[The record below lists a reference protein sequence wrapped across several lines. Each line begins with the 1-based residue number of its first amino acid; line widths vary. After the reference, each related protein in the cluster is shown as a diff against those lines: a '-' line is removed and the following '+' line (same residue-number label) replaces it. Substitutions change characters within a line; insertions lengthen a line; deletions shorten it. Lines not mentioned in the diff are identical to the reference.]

1 MTTER
6 KVVLNFEA
14 PEGREGE
21 GFVVHRPFPGPKL
34 SLVDPL
40 LLFDEMGPSD
50 HGPGEAIGTSPHPHR
65 GFETLTYV
73 IAGGIAHRD
82 SFDNQGVVHAGG
94 AQQMTA
100 AAGIVHE
107 EKPSR
112 ELLRDG
118 GRMHAIQMWI
128 NLPKDQKLIA
138 PGYRDV
144 PADRIPEIALGEGAT
159 ARLVAGE
166 LDGHESPVQT
176 VVPTRIIDLQ
186 LAPDARAN
194 VPIPDGWNAMAF
206 VVTGSGR
213 VGANHTALDRGHFAL
228 FGSDGESVPA
238 EAGSEGMRALIVSGR
253 PVNEPVAR
261 YGPFVMNEP
270 EEIEQAIRDFQAG
283 RMGAIKPQKME
294 A

>member
-21 GFVVHRPFPGPKL
+21 GFVVHRPFPGPRL

-107 EKPSR
+107 EKPSQ

-118 GRMHAIQMWI
+118 GRMHAVQLWI
-128 NLPKDQKLIA
+128 NLPRDKKMMA

-144 PADRIPEIALGEGAT
+144 PADRIPERSLGDGALL
-159 ARLVAGE
+159 RLVAGE
-166 LDGHESPVQT
+166 LDGERSPVQT
-176 VVPTRIIDLQ
+176 VVPTRIMDLQ
-186 LAPDARAN
+186 LEPGARAS
-194 VPIPDGWNAMAF
+194 VPVVDGWNAMAF

-228 FGSDGESVPA
+228 FGSDGDSVTA
-238 EAGSEGMRALIVSGR
+238 EAGDEGMRALIVSGD
-253 PVNEPVAR
+253 PVKEPVAR
-261 YGPFVMNEP
+261 YGPFVMNESD
-270 EEIEQAIRDFQAG
+270 EIEQAIRDFQAG
-283 RMGAIKPQKME
+283 RMGAIKPKEMDG
-294 A
+294 

>member
-1 MTTER
+1 MSQQR

-94 AQQMTA
+94 AQQMTTG
-100 AAGIVHE
+100 AGIVHE
-107 EKPSR
+107 EKPSDA
-112 ELLRDG
+112 LMRDG

-128 NLPKDQKLIA
+128 NLPRDKKMME
-138 PGYRDV
+138 PGYRDI
-144 PADRIPEIALGEGAT
+144 PAERIPEITLAEGAIG
-159 ARLVAGE
+159 RLVSGE
-166 LDGHESPVQT
+166 MLGQTSPVQT
-176 VVPTRIIDLQ
+176 VVPTRIVDLQ
-186 LAPDARAN
+186 LEAGATGEL
-194 VPIPDGWNAMAF
+194 PIPSGWNAMAF
-206 VVTGSGR
+206 VVAGSGR
-213 VGANHTALDRGHFAL
+213 VGANHTELGRGHFAL
-228 FGSDGESVPA
+228 FGSEGETVSA
-238 EAGSEGMRALIVSGR
+238 SAGEQGMRALIVSGE
-253 PVNEPVAR
+253 PLSEPVAR

-270 EEIEQAIRDFQAG
+270 GEIEQAIQDFQAG
-283 RMGAIKPQKME
+283 KMGAIKPRDM

>member
-1 MTTER
+1 MSQER
-6 KVVLNFEA
+6 KVVLNYEA

-21 GFVVHRPFPGPKL
+21 GFVVHRPFPGPRL

-50 HGPGEAIGTSPHPHR
+50 HGPGEAIGTAPHPHR

-94 AQQMTA
+94 AQQMTTG
-100 AAGIVHE
+100 AGIVHE
-107 EKPSR
+107 EKPSDA
-112 ELLRDG
+112 LLRDG

-128 NLPKDQKLIA
+128 NLPRDQKMMA
-138 PGYRDV
+138 PGYRDI
-144 PADRIPEIALGEGAT
+144 PAEQIPEIVLGEGAL
-159 ARLVAGE
+159 ARLVSGEMAGQT
-166 LDGHESPVQT
+166 SPVQT
-176 VVPTRIIDLQ
+176 VVPTRIVDLH
-186 LAPDARAN
+186 LEASASGA
-194 VPIPDGWNAMAF
+194 VPIPEGWNAMAF
-206 VVTGSGR
+206 VVAGSGR
-213 VGANHTALDRGHFAL
+213 VGNNQTALERGHFAL
-228 FGSDGESVPA
+228 FGNDGETVPA
-238 EAGSEGMRALIVSGR
+238 SAGEDGMRVLIVSGQ
-253 PVNEPVAR
+253 PLSEPVSR

-283 RMGAIKPQKME
+283 KMGAIKPREM

>member
-1 MTTER
+1 MSER

-21 GFVVHRPFPGPKL
+21 GFVVHRPFPGPRL
-34 SLVDPL
+34 SLMDPL

-50 HGPGEAIGTSPHPHR
+50 HGPGEVIGTSPHPHR

-107 EKPSR
+107 EKPSK
-112 ELLRDG
+112 ELMEQG

-128 NLPKDQKLIA
+128 NLPKDKKMMA

-144 PADRIPEIALGEGAT
+144 PADRIPERRLGEGALL
-159 ARLVAGE
+159 RLVAGE
-166 LDGHESPVQT
+166 LDGDRSPVQT
-176 VVPTRIIDLQ
+176 VVPTRIMDVHLEPG
-186 LAPDARAN
+186 ASTT
-194 VPIPDGWNAMAF
+194 VPLVDGWNAAAF
-206 VVTGSGR
+206 VVTGRGR
-213 VGANHTALDRGHFAL
+213 VGANRTALDRGHFGL
-228 FGSDGESVPA
+228 FGSDGDSVPA
-238 EAGSEGMRALIVSGR
+238 EAGPDGMRMLVVSGEALE
-253 PVNEPVAR
+253 EPVAR

-283 RMGAIKPQKME
+283 RMGAIKPKPMGI
-294 A
+294 